1 MTGRFFAASVIA
13 SRSDPIVIVP
23 VTENVIKSST
33 LSAFANAI
41 ASRNEQFPAVTS
53 VQSAAV
59 GPVSLRSSTVIVAAI
74 AGHRAA
80 ADAFLAGRQTFEDM
94 RGYWPKQTDDTTG
107 VGDYL
112 DTVAKYV
119 VSGTLERA
127 DWNNTTVIGGD
138 LDGVRALKSQQ
149 GGDILVAGS
158 GRLVA
163 GLVEHDLVDEYRLM
177 VFPTILGR
185 GQRLFPESDAT
196 ADLELIE
203 ARPSAD
209 VTLMILRPKRS

>member
-1 MTGRFFAASVIA
+1 MRKLIVSEFVTLDGVMEDPGGAEGFDRGGWAFKFERGPDGDAFKEEEVFGSDALLLGRRTYEGFAAA
-13 SRSDPIVIVP
+13 WPERTD
-23 VTENVIKSST
+23 E
-33 LSAFANAI
+33 AGFADRMN
-41 ASRNEQFPAVTS
+41 S
-53 VQSAAV
+53 
-59 GPVSLRSSTVIVAAI
+59 
-74 AGHRAA
+74 
-80 ADAFLAGRQTFEDM
+80 M
-94 RGYWPKQTDDTTG
+94 
-107 VGDYL
+107 
-112 DTVAKYV
+112 AKYV
-119 VSGTLERA
+119 VSGTLEQA

-138 LDGVRALKSQQ
+138 LADGVRALKSQQ

-196 ADLELIE
+196 ADLELVE

-209 VTLMILRPKRS
+209 VTLMILRPKRG

>member
-1 MTGRFFAASVIA
+1 MFGSDALLLGRRTYEGFAAA
-13 SRSDPIVIVP
+13 WPERSD
-23 VTENVIKSST
+23 E
-33 LSAFANAI
+33 AGFADRMN
-41 ASRNEQFPAVTS
+41 S
-53 VQSAAV
+53 
-59 GPVSLRSSTVIVAAI
+59 
-74 AGHRAA
+74 
-80 ADAFLAGRQTFEDM
+80 M
-94 RGYWPKQTDDTTG
+94 
-107 VGDYL
+107 
-112 DTVAKYV
+112 AKYV
-119 VSGTLERA
+119 VSGTLEQA

-138 LDGVRALKSQQ
+138 LADGVRALKYQD

-196 ADLELIE
+196 ADLELVE

-209 VTLMILRPKRS
+209 VTLMILRPRRS

>member
-1 MTGRFFAASVIA
+1 MGRIVVSEFVSLDGVMEDPGGSEGTPQGGWAFKFERGPDGDAFKADEVFGSDALLLGRRTYEGFAAA
-13 SRSDPIVIVP
+13 WPERTD
-23 VTENVIKSST
+23 E
-33 LSAFANAI
+33 AGFADRMN
-41 ASRNEQFPAVTS
+41 S
-53 VQSAAV
+53 
-59 GPVSLRSSTVIVAAI
+59 
-74 AGHRAA
+74 
-80 ADAFLAGRQTFEDM
+80 M
-94 RGYWPKQTDDTTG
+94 
-107 VGDYL
+107 
-112 DTVAKYV
+112 AKYV

-138 LDGVRALKSQQ
+138 LDDVRALKSQD

-163 GLVEHDLVDEYRLM
+163 GLVQHDLVDEYRLM

-185 GQRLFPESDAT
+185 GRRLFPESDAT
-196 ADLELIE
+196 SDLELVE